1 MLPSLRDIYSN
12 RTATAWAN
20 LGDTHFEAYAAQG
33 QGDALRYVGGGCLD
47 APDQLPAGC
56 TRTYGEGQGAHAMAV
71 LCPRP
76 DLLGSPQGLD
86 AALNEAITA
95 LRLARQREAS
105 TRGQHTLQR
114 TAAARTCEPHLPS

>member
-1 MLPSLRDIYSN
+1 MLPTLRDIYSH

-20 LGDTHFEAYAAQG
+20 LGDAHFDAYAAQG

-56 TRTYGEGQGAHAMAV
+56 TRTYGEGQAAYAMAV

-86 AALNEAITA
+86 AALNEAIAT
-95 LRLARQREAS
+95 LRLARRRETS
-105 TRGQHTLQR
+105 NRGQSTLR
-114 TAAARTCEPHLPS
+114 RPALARTNEPHSTT

>member
-1 MLPSLRDIYSN
+1 MLPTFRDIYGH

-20 LGDTHFEAYAAQG
+20 LGDAHFDAYAAQG

-56 TRTYGEGQGAHAMAV
+56 TRTYGEGQAAYAMAV

-86 AALNEAITA
+86 AALNEAIAA
-95 LRLARQREAS
+95 LRLARRREA
-105 TRGQHTLQR
+105 TNRGQHTMRRL
-114 TAAARTCEPHLPS
+114 AAPTECEPHLPT